1 MSKWIPFNRYTL
13 INFDCCEKIERCHYK
28 IDDSYVILYYDKTG
42 SIMKSEDFKD
52 EKEQLKRFEE
62 IKKLLLS
69 D

>member
-1 MSKWIPFNRYTL
+1 MSKWIPFSRYTL
-13 INFDCCEKIERCHYK
+13 INFDYCEKIERGYYK
-28 IDDSYVILYYDKTG
+28 TDDSYVILYYDKTG

-52 EKEQLKRFEE
+52 EEEQLKRFEE